1 MLKNGNNWPCSFKE
15 KVKNIQF
22 FTDDARRQ
30 SKCHLSDLGDLKMN
44 GFGNLSMG
52 INLIFCFTSMGKT
65 LA

>member
-30 SKCHLSDLGDLKMN
+30 SKCHLSDLGDLKTEWIRESVN
-44 GFGNLSMG
+44 GY
-52 INLIFCFTSMGKT
+52 
-65 LA
+65 